1 MIAKPTHLAPEYASV
16 FSDRSVVDAYKHRPG
31 YLMEAF
37 QILARL
43 ITDEPRTVLD
53 LGCGRGDLARP
64 LLEYADRVDAAD
76 VSAPMI
82 ETGKRMPGGDDPR
95 LRWIHGSAEDAPLNP
110 PYALVVAG
118 DSLHWMDWYVVL
130 PRSASVLAPHGYLAL
145 ASVGGGSVPWE
156 YGPVC
161 NTYSLNRDYQ
171 PYNLLDELTK
181 RGLFE
186 PVGKHQ
192 TAPVPFTQSVDDYVE
207 SFHARNGLS
216 RDRMAPDQA
225 AAFDRDMRAL
235 VEPFATNGMVT
246 LQVIN
251 TITWGKPQTTSN
263 EHSQ

>member
-1 MIAKPTHLAPEYASV
+1 MLAKPKHLEPQYASV
-16 FSDRSVVDAYKHRPG
+16 FSDGSVVAAYKHRPT
-31 YLMEAF
+31 YVPEAF
-37 QILARL
+37 KILSDL
-43 ITDEPRTVLD
+43 ITDEPRAVLD

-64 LLEYADRVDAAD
+64 LVQHADRVDALD
-76 VSAPMI
+76 VSATMI

-95 LRWIHGSAEDAPLNP
+95 LRWIHGGAEDAPLTP

-130 PRSASVLAPHGYLAL
+130 PRIASVLTPHAFLAL
-145 ASVGGGSVPWE
+145 ASVGSEPVPWK

-161 NTYSLNRDYQ
+161 NKYSLNRHYQ
-171 PYNLLDELTK
+171 PYNLLDELTT

-186 PVGKHQ
+186 PVGKQ
-192 TAPVPFTQSVDDYVE
+192 QAQPVPFTQSVDEYVE

-216 RDRMAPDQA
+216 RDRMTPKQA

-235 VEPFATNGMVT
+235 VAPFATNDMIT

-251 TITWGKPQTTSN
+251 MLTWGKPRALSN
-263 EHSQ
+263 EQ